1 MFNRGLDALLTA
13 LPSLADLAPQD
24 LRRLLTGAWLDAVD
38 RRDLGGT
45 SGNRDDDG
53 RIRRLATALA
63 VRILLIEDLP
73 AEQRRACAF
82 IAAECLGIAREME
95 GEPNEFEPWAL
106 GSGQRFELVEEALL
120 YLIAGYDANA
130 ALTAA
135 ALATVAPPRQDP
147 ERSISEW
154 SLSRIRALLDFQRQV
169 PADSTPEVED
179 GSVRGR
185 VRHELWRRIGDSVG
199 AHVLWLKMRLDEDPQ
214 AAQRLRE
221 LIRELERQPDD
232 VVGAAAHADLH
243 LLCIL
248 LAAAC
253 DETSERALRQLPSPP
268 DDGGRFDAYQ
278 RRRANRM
285 PLLWPAAAD
294 YAARALPGPSVH
306 AVVSVPTG
314 AGKSAVAELAIAQ
327 AVRDGWVLYLA
338 PTNALVAQARRDL
351 TRSIGSLEGVQVRD
365 FLGGAEYTQLEGEAL
380 GVIAD
385 SNVLVMTPE
394 KCSLALRQNPD
405 AFNRLSL
412 CVMDEAHL
420 IAATGRRGVVAELVV
435 AEVLHRSPEAR
446 VLMLSALVENPAEL
460 SSWLQNATGRQA
472 ISVDRPWRPTRTLRA
487 LAGLAAEP
495 TARLRAT
502 ARTFLAGH
510 PKRTG
515 REVDSPLRL
524 LAALHGAW
532 SGEDPA
538 DYAIVDTGLT
548 TTARVLRNGS
558 IDHRDHTAP
567 TTRVLVQALAEHDHR
582 VLAFLPGDRH
592 APFSYAR
599 ELVGIPNQDTDLP
612 RADVDALLTLADAE
626 IGGPARAQEKLS
638 AVHSAIEKSI
648 AVHSGA
654 MLPYEQRASEIAFE
668 RGVAV
673 VMLATGTLAQ
683 GLNLPAT
690 AVVVGGTS
698 VGDRRQANTPEG
710 RARTRSQLLN
720 AIGRAGRAQIAARS
734 VSIVVPNSPVQ
745 IAAEPDVRRA
755 KAAAKFLENE
765 DAAVVI
771 GSGLDDFIE
780 RSLKGTLDMQTMAVT
795 EQTAFAFLSFT
806 GETGDAEA
814 VLRRTYAAH
823 RARVTEDAEAI
834 AGTLRILGTSFLA
847 NADAP
852 SWIATAAHRAGV
864 TLPVATELHRVMRTR
879 LEAEAAPESVEAW
892 AMWLIQVLAE
902 FARGLLDS
910 ALAREPWQ
918 STAVQGIHSQ
928 AADVSAPWG
937 ALANTM
943 ASWLGGE
950 PLTHVGAA
958 LHASTAPISPRRFS
972 GDAMPRVVRALR
984 EGFEFD
990 LTALAGA
997 LVAIVATGAEEDSAN
1012 EDGGT
1017 EDRGDEDGEEGIW
1030 AISAEAQRTLAL
1042 LPLGVRFGAGSPESI
1057 ALMRAGVRPR
1067 VLAHLLA
1074 SRIPVPEGS
1083 DDAELWTWASTIV
1096 QSLEDPAFLD
1106 SLAQSDA
1113 ERELFRAAAYVT
1125 SVL

>member
-13 LPSLADLAPQD
+13 LPSLGGLEPAA

-38 RRDLGGT
+38 RRDLGGS
-45 SGNRDDDG
+45 SGAREDDG

-63 VRILLIEDLP
+63 VRILLIEDLA
-73 AEQRRACAF
+73 AEERRACAF
-82 IAAECLGIAREME
+82 VAAECLGIAREMQA
-95 GEPNEFEPWAL
+95 EPNEFEPWAL

-120 YLIAGYDANA
+120 YLVAGYDANA
-130 ALTAA
+130 ALTASK
-135 ALATVAPPRQDP
+135 LATVPPAQQEP
-147 ERSISEW
+147 ERAISEW
-154 SLSRIRALLDFQRQV
+154 SLSRIRALLDLQRQV

-199 AHVLWLKMRLDEDPQ
+199 AHVSWLKMRSDEDPQ
-214 AAQRLRE
+214 ASQRLRG
-221 LIRELERQPDD
+221 LIRELERQPDH

-268 DDGGRFDAYQ
+268 DDGGRFEAYQ
-278 RRRANRM
+278 ARRANRM

-327 AVRDGWVLYLA
+327 ALRDGWVLYLA
-338 PTNALVAQARRDL
+338 PTNALVAQARRDVTSSMSAL
-351 TRSIGSLEGVQVRD
+351 AGVQVRD

-446 VLMLSALVENPAEL
+446 VLMLSALIEDPAEL
-460 SSWLQNATGRQA
+460 SSWLQNATGREA

-495 TARLRAT
+495 TALLRAT
-502 ARTFLAGH
+502 ARAFLAEH

-515 REVDSPLRL
+515 CKVDSPLRL
-524 LAALHGAW
+524 LAALHGVW
-532 SGEDPA
+532 SGENPA
-538 DYAIVDTGLT
+538 DYAVVDTGLT

-558 IDHRDHTAP
+558 IDQNNHTAP
-567 TTRVLVQALAEHDHR
+567 TTRALVQALAEHDQH

-599 ELVGIPNQDTDLP
+599 SLAGISSQDRDVP
-612 RADVDALLTLADAE
+612 RADVDALLMLADAE
-626 IGGPARAQEKLS
+626 IGGATRAQEQLS
-638 AVHSAIEKSI
+638 AVHAALQKSI

-668 RGVAV
+668 RGLAV

-698 VGDRRQANTPEG
+698 VGDRRQANTLEG
-710 RARTRSQLLN
+710 RARTRFQLLN

-734 VSIVVPNSPVQ
+734 ISIVVPNSPVQ

-755 KAAAKFLENE
+755 KAAAEFLENE
-765 DAAVVI
+765 DAAMVI

-780 RSLKGTLDMQTMAVT
+780 RSLNGTLDMHTMTVS

-823 RARVTEDAEAI
+823 RARVTESAEAI
-834 AGTLRILGTSFLA
+834 AGTLQVLGTSFLV

-852 SWIATAAHRAGV
+852 PWIATAAHRAGV
-864 TLPVATELHRVMRTR
+864 TLPVAAELHRVLRSR
-879 LEAEAAPESVEAW
+879 LEAEVAPESVEAW
-892 AMWLIQVLAE
+892 AMWLLQILAD
-902 FARGLLDS
+902 FTGGLLDL

-918 STAVQGIHSQ
+918 STAVQGIHTQS
-928 AADVSAPWG
+928 ADVSASWA
-937 ALANTM
+937 ALAKTM

-958 LHASTAPISPRRFS
+958 LHAIAAPISPRRFKS
-972 GDAMPRVVRALR
+972 DAMPRVFRAIR
-984 EGFEFD
+984 EGFEFE

-997 LVAIVATGAEEDSAN
+997 LVAIVATGVEEDAAEEEGAN
-1012 EDGGT
+1012 QNGANGDGNQ
-1017 EDRGDEDGEEGIW
+1017 GIW
-1030 AISAEAQRTLAL
+1030 AISALAQRALAL
-1042 LPLGVRFGAGSPESI
+1042 FPLGVRLGAGSPEAI
-1057 ALMRAGVRPR
+1057 ALMRAGARPR
-1067 VLAHLLA
+1067 ALAHLLA
-1074 SRIPVPEGS
+1074 IRIPVPEGS

-1096 QSLEDPAFLD
+1096 RSLEDPAFLD
-1106 SLAQSDA
+1106 STAKSDA